1 MEPETQGLLMISP
14 LKFLV
19 VWFVAIFGVLQAQ
32 AQFSFDQIEPGAKK
46 VTTSVVV
53 SSNSVAPGGTAAIAV
68 ILDHQPGWH
77 VHINTPPELPDFV
90 PIATELAD
98 LEVTGAEVGPIQWPE
113 VHVIKVS
120 FTGPTI
126 DYPVFEGR
134 APIYVPLKIPDD
146 AAGEVRV
153 KFELV
158 YQACDDTMCEPPE
171 FVPYEVTIKI
181 DPDAEGSWA
190 PEFDEMDRTVFERSW
205 SGAGDAPGPGDV
217 SGTDADASS
226 EGSSFFGFVVPR
238 GLLAL
243 AFFGALG
250 GLVLNLTPCVLPVIP
265 LKVMALTQHGASK
278 GRTLTLGLWMAFGV
292 FAFWLGIGLPVA
304 FLTSVTDPSQIFGIW
319 WVTLGIGV
327 LIAVMGVGIM
337 GVFEIKLPDK
347 IYALNPKAN
356 TAKGSF
362 LFGIMT
368 AVLGLPCFG
377 FIAGGLLAGAATMP
391 ATDILT
397 VFGSIGFGMAAPYLI
412 LAAKPQWVEFIPR
425 TGPASELVK
434 QVMGLLLFSAAAFF
448 LGSGIMALVKADPV
462 RAAQL
467 PVWAK
472 VALWWAV
479 AFFATAAGGWLAW
492 RTFRISPKALNRV
505 VFLAIGVVL
514 SGVAVMFATGQTEKA
529 MHDIWVPFS
538 DDLLADAIA
547 EGNVVVIDFTA
558 DWCLN
563 CQALK
568 VSVLDREPVHGL
580 LMSSGV
586 VPMIADLTSRKAIGW
601 EKLRALGQTGIPLLA
616 IYGPGFDEPW
626 MSNGYT
632 RSQVAE
638 AIEQARGTREVTRA
652 DE

>member
-1 MEPETQGLLMISP
+1 MFSRLQILIACL
-14 LKFLV
+14 
-19 VWFVAIFGVLQAQ
+19 VAIIGVLPAD
-32 AQFSFDQIEPGAKK
+32 AQFQFDQFGQEVASDRT
-46 VTTSVVV
+46 VTPSVVL
-53 SSNSVAPGGTAAIAV
+53 SSETVAPGGTAAIAV
-68 ILDHQPGWH
+68 ILDHKPGWH

-98 LEVTGAEVGPIQWPE
+98 LEVTGAQVGPIQWPE
-113 VHVIKVS
+113 VHIIKVS

-134 APIYVPLKIPDD
+134 AKIFVPLKIPAD
-146 AAGEVRV
+146 ASGEVRV

-158 YQACDDTMCEPPE
+158 YQACDDMMCEPPE
-171 FVPYEVTIKI
+171 FVPYELTIKI
-181 DPDAEGSWA
+181 DPEADGSWDAEFDDMDRSVFGQSWA
-190 PEFDEMDRTVFERSW
+190 GGGEH
-205 SGAGDAPGPGDV
+205 AGEEPGPD
-217 SGTDADASS
+217 SESSS

-243 AFFGALG
+243 AFFGAIG

-265 LKVMALTQHGASK
+265 LKVMALSQHSASK
-278 GRTLTLGLWMAFGV
+278 GRTLVLGLWMALGV

-337 GVFEIKLPDK
+337 GLFEIKLPDK
-347 IYALNPKAN
+347 VYALNPKADS
-356 TAKGSF
+356 AKGSF

-391 ATDILT
+391 AIDILT
-397 VFGSIGFGMAAPYLI
+397 VFGSIGFGMAAPYLV
-412 LAAKPQWVEFIPR
+412 LAAKPEWVEFIPR

-434 QVMGLLLFSAAAFF
+434 QVMGLLLFAAAAFF
-448 LGSGIMALVKADPV
+448 LGSGIMAIIKADPV

-472 VALWWAV
+472 VAQWWGV
-479 AFFATAAGGWLAW
+479 ALFATAAGGWLAW
-492 RTFRISPKALNRV
+492 RTWRISPRALNRA
-505 VFLAIGVVL
+505 VFLVVGVVL
-514 SGVAVMFATGQTEKA
+514 SGTAVAFAYGQTDKA
-529 MHDIWVPFS
+529 MHDIWVPYT
-538 DDLLADAIA
+538 DEVLAGALAD
-547 EGNVVVIDFTA
+547 GNVVVVDFTA

-563 CQALK
+563 CQVLK
-568 VSVLDREPVHGL
+568 ATVLDREPVHGL
-580 LMSSGV
+580 LASSSV
-586 VPMIADLTSRKAIGW
+586 VPLIADLTSRKAPGW
-601 EKLRALGQTGIPLLA
+601 EKLRELGQTGIPLLV

-632 RSQVAE
+632 PGQVAD
-638 AIEQARGTREVTRA
+638 AIERAAGRGG
-652 DE
+652 

>member
-1 MEPETQGLLMISP
+1 MISR
-14 LKFLV
+14 LQILITCL
-19 VWFVAIFGVLQAQ
+19 VAIIGVLPVN
-32 AQFSFDQIEPGAKK
+32 AQFQFDQFDQFGQDMADDRK
-46 VTTSVVV
+46 VTPSVVL
-53 SSNSVAPGGTAAIAV
+53 SSETVAPGGRAAIAV
-68 ILDHQPGWH
+68 ILDHKPGWH

-98 LEVTGAEVGPIQWPE
+98 LEVTGAQVGPIQWPE
-113 VHVIKVS
+113 IHIIKVS

-134 APIYVPLKIPDD
+134 ARIFIPLKIPDD
-146 AAGEVRV
+146 ASGEVRV

-158 YQACDDTMCEPPE
+158 YQACDDMMCEPPE
-171 FVPYEVTIKI
+171 FIPYEVSFKV
-181 DPDAEGSWA
+181 DANAGQTWDS
-190 PEFDEMDRTVFERSW
+190 EFDEMDRSVFDQPW
-205 SGAGDAPGPGDV
+205 AGGGGHVGEEPGPD
-217 SGTDADASS
+217 SESSS

-243 AFFGALG
+243 AFFGAIG

-265 LKVMALTQHGASK
+265 LKVMALSQHSGSK
-278 GRTLTLGLWMAFGV
+278 GRTLVLGLWMAIGV
-292 FAFWLGIGLPVA
+292 FAFWFGIGLPVA

-337 GVFEIKLPDK
+337 GLFEFKLPDK
-347 IYALNPKAN
+347 VYALNPKAN

-391 ATDILT
+391 AIDILT
-397 VFGSIGFGMAAPYLI
+397 VFGSIGFGMAAPYLV
-412 LAAKPQWVEFIPR
+412 LAAKPEWVEFIPR

-434 QVMGLLLFSAAAFF
+434 QVMGLLLFAAAAFF
-448 LGSGIMALVKADPV
+448 LGSGIMAIIKADPV

-472 VALWWAV
+472 VAQWWGV
-479 AFFATAAGGWLAW
+479 ALFATAAGGWLAW
-492 RTFRISPKALNRV
+492 RTCRISPHALNRV
-505 VFLAIGVVL
+505 VFLVIGVVL
-514 SGVAVMFATGQTEKA
+514 SGTAVAFAYGQTDKA
-529 MHDIWVPFS
+529 MHDIWVPYT
-538 DDLLADAIA
+538 DEVLAGALAD
-547 EGNVVVIDFTA
+547 GNVVVIDFTA

-563 CQALK
+563 CQVLK
-568 VSVLDREPVHGL
+568 ATVLDREPVHGL
-580 LMSSGV
+580 LSSSAV
-586 VPMIADLTSRKAIGW
+586 VPLIADLTSRRAPGW
-601 EKLRALGQTGIPLLA
+601 EKLRDLGQTGIPLLV

-632 RSQVAE
+632 PGQVAD
-638 AIEQARGTREVTRA
+638 AIERA
-652 DE
+652 AGGGG

>member
-1 MEPETQGLLMISP
+1 MFSQFKILIA
-14 LKFLV
+14 
-19 VWFVAIFGVLQAQ
+19 WFIAIIGVLPAQ
-32 AQFSFDQIEPGAKK
+32 AQLPFDTAGFGDSK
-46 VTTSVVV
+46 VKTSVVV
-53 SSNSVAPGGTAAIAV
+53 SSNSVAPGGNAAVAV
-68 ILDHQPGWH
+68 ILDHEPGWH

-90 PIATELAD
+90 PIATELSD
-98 LEVTGAEVGPIQWPE
+98 LAVTGAEVGPIQWPP

-134 APIYVPLKIPDD
+134 APIYIPLKIPDD
-146 AAGEVRV
+146 ATGEVRV

-158 YQACDDTMCEPPE
+158 YQTCNDTMCQAPE

-181 DPDAEGSWA
+181 DPNAEESWA
-190 PEFDEMDRTVFERSW
+190 SDFDEMDRGVFDKSW
-205 SGAGDAPGPGDV
+205 SGDAGQ
-217 SGTDADASS
+217 SGGAAATGSS
-226 EGSSFFGFVVPR
+226 SDGSSFFGFVVPR

-243 AFFGALG
+243 AFFGAIG
-250 GLVLNLTPCVLPVIP
+250 GFVLNLTPCVLPVIP

-278 GRTLTLGLWMAFGV
+278 GRTLTLGLWMALGV
-292 FAFWLGIGLPVA
+292 FAFWFGIGLPVA
-304 FLTSVTDPSQIFGIW
+304 FLTSVTDPSQVFGIW

-356 TAKGSF
+356 TSKGSF
-362 LFGIMT
+362 FFGIMT

-391 ATDILT
+391 AINILT
-397 VFGSIGFGMAAPYLI
+397 VFGSIGVGMAAPYLV

-448 LGSGIMALVKADPV
+448 LGSGIMALIKADPV

-472 VALWWAV
+472 VAQWWAV

-492 RTFRISPKALNRV
+492 RTFRISPRALNRV
-505 VFLAIGVVL
+505 SFLIVGVIL
-514 SGVAVMFATGQTEKA
+514 SGVAVWFASGQTDKA
-529 MHDIWVPFS
+529 MHDIWTPFS
-538 DDLLADAIA
+538 DDLLAESLS
-547 EGNVVVIDFTA
+547 EGKVVVVDFTA

-568 VSVLDREPVHGL
+568 VSVLDRNPVHGL
-580 LMSSGV
+580 LASSGV
-586 VPMIADLTSRKAIGW
+586 VPLVADLTSTKAPGW
-601 EKLRALGQTGIPLLA
+601 DKLRGLGQTGIPLLA

-626 MSNGYT
+626 LSNGYT
-632 RSQVAE
+632 PSQVVA
-638 AIEQARGTREVTRA
+638 AIDMAGGGRAVTRA